1 MFKNRFL
8 NVVIAVATLAVLM
21 FTIQEVIAT
30 RAVLAEVE
38 IASNS
43 SYAANPELKVVNRF
57 SAERHTVGASIE
69 LAANP
74 ELAAARHYA
83 EQRSRE
89 NNAFLINPEL
99 SAANRFAAPTSRTS
113 ASNFLATN
121 PELSAAWRYAAKRA
135 GN

>member
-8 NVVIAVATLAVLM
+8 NVVIAVVLLAVLM
-21 FTIQEVIAT
+21 FTIQEAIAT

-43 SYAANPELKVVNRF
+43 SYAVNPELKVIDRF
-57 SAERHTVGASIE
+57 SAERNAAGASVQ
-69 LAANP
+69 LAINP
-74 ELAAARHYA
+74 ELSAARHYS
-83 EQRSRE
+83 EQRSAD
-89 NNAFLINPEL
+89 NAALLINPEL
-99 SAANRFAAPTSRTS
+99 SAANHFAASIDRTS
-113 ASNFLATN
+113 ASSFLATN